1 MYRRSTLSFPAA
13 TAIACGSPTSTTNRR
28 VRVIA
33 VQSRF
38 RERLPFLVDQG
49 LIERTG
55 RGRGVRYMLSRDL
68 YAFLGQKGVYTRQRG
83 LDRETNKAL
92 LLKHLQN
99 NAEAGSQLQELRQ
112 VLPALS
118 RTQVQVLLRELLAE
132 DCVHFVGHTSSARWF
147 PGAAGN
153 EHK

>member
-1 MYRRSTLSFPAA
+1 MHREQPIPDLL
-13 TAIACGSPTSTTNRR
+13 
-28 VRVIA
+28 
-33 VQSRF
+33 
-38 RERLPFLVDQG
+38 RERLPFLVDHG

-92 LLKHLQN
+92 LLKHLQD
-99 NAEAGSQLQELRQ
+99 NAQAGSQLSELIQ

-118 RTQVQVLLRELLAE
+118 SDQVQWLLRELQIGGLT
-132 DCVHFVGHTSSARWF
+132 HRVGRTKGARWY
-147 PGAAGN
+147 PGPAETRTNDGEASS
-153 EHK
+153 